1 MKNDKF
7 IIYNK
12 TERFSDLAI
21 FEMISGVLKK
31 GLISGDNN
39 LYCYSSTYFFER
51 VRVHI
56 EFIKTNYGYKIY
68 AIEEVE

>member
-12 TERFSDLAI
+12 TERFSDYEI
-21 FEMISGVLKK
+21 FNKILGVLGK

-39 LYCYSSTYFFER
+39 LYCYSTTYFHER
-51 VRVHI
+51 VYVHI

-68 AIEEVE
+68 AIEEVK